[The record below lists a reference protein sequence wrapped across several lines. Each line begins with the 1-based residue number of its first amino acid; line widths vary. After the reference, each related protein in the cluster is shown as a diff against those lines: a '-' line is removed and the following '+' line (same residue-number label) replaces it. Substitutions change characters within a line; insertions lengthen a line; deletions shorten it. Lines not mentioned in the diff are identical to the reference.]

1 MMSINCLEILN
12 VQGKIYQEFYHGTF
26 HIAIANTEAI
36 KKKSGTVLTKL

>member
-12 VQGKIYQEFYHGTF
+12 VQGKIYHGTF